1 MGAIS
6 GLSAID
12 TVESFN
18 PRFPRDLG
26 KQRRFPGLFLM
37 DVDVIKMMKRIEMV
51 SLFGGGIIMF
61 MEDLL
66 T

>member
-1 MGAIS
+1 
-6 GLSAID
+6 
-12 TVESFN
+12 
-18 PRFPRDLG
+18 
-26 KQRRFPGLFLM
+26 M
-37 DVDVIKMMKRIEMV
+37 DVDVIKMMKWIEMV